1 MGIGFIWCAFDILR
15 VLRWARLAIGA
26 RDDIDELSV
35 RVQQPRSLVGEFKP
49 KIYMWHTPSIVLR
62 KHVRAKC
69 VCAFFLCVC
78 SRLPYHFAVV
88 VVVVG
93 TCFKCFCHVL
103 SGSTRTR
110 ARVRRFDADKRS
122 MCNQIYTISTRLFRQ
137 RASAIQYTREKFRMP
152 RRCRLA
158 C

>member
-35 RVQQPRSLVGEFKP
+35 RVQQPRSLVVESKP

-69 VCAFFLCVC
+69 VCAFFYVCVLAC
-78 SRLPYHFAVV
+78 P
-88 VVVVG
+88 
-93 TCFKCFCHVL
+93 
-103 SGSTRTR
+103 
-110 ARVRRFDADKRS
+110 
-122 MCNQIYTISTRLFRQ
+122 TISPSSSSLSERVSSV
-137 RASAIQYTREKFRMP
+137 SAMF
-152 RRCRLA
+152 
-158 C
+158 